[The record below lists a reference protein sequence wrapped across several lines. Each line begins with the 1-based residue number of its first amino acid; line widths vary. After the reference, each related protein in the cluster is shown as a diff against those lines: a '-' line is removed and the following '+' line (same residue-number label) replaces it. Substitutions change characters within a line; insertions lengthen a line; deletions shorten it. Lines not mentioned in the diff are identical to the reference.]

1 MTSIGSGSATSSG
14 EREKRLKPKLRD
26 GRTRGAPIT
35 EEETHPPLS
44 RRVQIRVM
52 RTGMRILNVPMR
64 LLLGAPIATPAG
76 KRLMLVYLT
85 GRKTGRHYK
94 QPVSYVPEGETLL
107 TPGGGRWK
115 LNLVDGRPEHVRLRG
130 RDISLRPELV
140 RDPVEVDRLLGVMSA
155 KNPMVGRFVPIP
167 KGADG
172 HYDPDRLNLAIQHG
186 FCIIRWRAND
196 AATREAIIR

>member
-1 MTSIGSGSATSSG
+1 MTA
-14 EREKRLKPKLRD
+14 EAR
-26 GRTRGAPIT
+26 
-35 EEETHPPLS
+35 PPRS
-44 RRVQIRVM
+44 RRVLIQVMPVVFRV
-52 RTGMRILNVPMR
+52 INVPMR
-64 LLLGAPIATPAG
+64 FVLGLPISTPLS
-76 KRLMLVYLT
+76 KRLMLVHLT
-85 GRKTGRHYK
+85 GRKTSRHYR
-94 QPVSYVPEGETLL
+94 QPISYVRDEETLL

-115 LNLVDGRPEHVRLRG
+115 LNLVEGQPTRVHLRG

-140 RDPVEVDRLLGVMSA
+140 RDPAEVERLLAVMSA

-186 FCIIRWRAND
+186 FCIIRWRAKD